1 MGDIT
6 DTDYT
11 HVKKN
16 CKDPNL
22 GGIFRD
28 SFCGRGQ
35 GGGGGNYLLSKNCYN
50 YDRNLK
56 FVT

>member
-28 SFCGRGQ
+28 SFCGRG
-35 GGGGGNYLLSKNCYN
+35 
-50 YDRNLK
+50 
-56 FVT
+56 